1 MSHIESTVAED
12 TWRVFRIMAEFVDG
26 FNTLSQVGPVVTIFG
41 SARSKPKDPY
51 YKLTVKTA
59 KEMVRQGFGVVTGGG
74 PGLMEAA
81 NKGASEAGGESI
93 GLNILLP
100 FEQRANPYVKTHID
114 FHYFFVR
121 KVMFLKY
128 THGIIVMPGGLGTMD
143 ELMES
148 LTLVQT
154 EKIHKCPIILM
165 GADYWAGLV
174 RWIKKEMLREKFINE
189 DDLDLFHVT
198 DDPEEAALI
207 IKDFNVDYEHMK
219 LD

>member
-59 KEMVRQGFGVVTGGG
+59 KAMVKQGYGVVTGGG

-100 FEQRANPYVKTHID
+100 FEQRANPK
-114 FHYFFVR
+114 
-121 KVMFLKY
+121 
-128 THGIIVMPGGLGTMD
+128 D
-143 ELMES
+143 E
-148 LTLVQT
+148 
-154 EKIHKCPIILM
+154 I
-165 GADYWAGLV
+165 GRA
-174 RWIKKEMLREKFINE
+174 
-189 DDLDLFHVT
+189 HV
-198 DDPEEAALI
+198 
-207 IKDFNVDYEHMK
+207 
-219 LD
+219 

>member
-59 KEMVRQGFGVVTGGG
+59 KAMVKQGYGVITGGG

-100 FEQRANPYVKTHID
+100 FEQRSNPYIKTHID

-165 GADYWAGLV
+165 GVEYWSGLV

-207 IKDFNVDYEHMK
+207 IKEFNIDYEHMK